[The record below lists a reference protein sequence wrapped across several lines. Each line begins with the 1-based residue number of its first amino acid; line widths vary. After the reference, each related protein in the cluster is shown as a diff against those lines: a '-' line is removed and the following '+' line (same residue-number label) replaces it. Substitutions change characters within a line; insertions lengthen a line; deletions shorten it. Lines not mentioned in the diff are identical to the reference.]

1 MTEIKMKT
9 RLNKSEFYDDSI
21 FLKINHNKTN
31 QIEIMDSSC
40 DIISLKTENFEKLIE
55 IYINMKYK
63 SKNNFSDD
71 PNFIITIEEDINE

>member
-21 FLKINHNKTN
+21 FLRINHNKTH

-71 PNFIITIEEDINE
+71 PNFIITIEEDLNE